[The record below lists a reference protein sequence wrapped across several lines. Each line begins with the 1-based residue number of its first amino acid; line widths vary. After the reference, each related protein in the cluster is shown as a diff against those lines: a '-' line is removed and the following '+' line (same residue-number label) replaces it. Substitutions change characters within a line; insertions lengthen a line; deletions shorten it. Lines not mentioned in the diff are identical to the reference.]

1 MIKYVGDSFLPFHLQ
16 RLEYKESVGPDKDI
30 LKLDETSL
38 MMIFTAM
45 GLKIMETPSLI
56 VLRTIRGYSNRS
68 HYDVGGDKYIMIQC
82 LFVTFLFIPAL
93 LPSPVQSCYDWI
105 KRKVE
110 SRK

>member
-1 MIKYVGDSFLPFHLQ
+1 MLEAMQVYSPADSRRTPYVGRNHGDDGDDDF
-16 RLEYKESVGPDKDI
+16 DDAAN
-30 LKLDETSL
+30 T
-38 MMIFTAM
+38 
-45 GLKIMETPSLI
+45 
-56 VLRTIRGYSNRS
+56 
-68 HYDVGGDKYIMIQC
+68 YDAAADKYIMIQC